1 MIKIR
6 EIAKTISGLP
16 PRELAQFRSWFTKF
30 DPVFHRQIEQFQDA
44 IDKIRRGEKELRNGK
59 TKIIHSLAELR

>member
-16 PRELAQFRSWFTKF
+16 PKELTQFRAWFTKF
-30 DPVFHRQIEQFQDA
+30 DPIYHQQIEQFQDA
-44 IDKIRRGEKELRNGK
+44 IGKIRRGEKELRDGK
-59 TKIIHSLAELR
+59 TKIVHSLAELR